1 MKKPDIDLKKS
12 SEPLFE
18 KIEKLTK
25 VQRILICSGIFLVII
40 GSFVYF
46 SYLPKLKT
54 QKILNTEIKKLE
66 DKLTVARR
74 NAKDLKKYQNR
85 IKEAES
91 KFKEV
96 MLSLPEKEEIPSLIS
111 SISAS
116 GLESGLEFLL
126 FQPKGEMRK
135 EFYAEIPVSIQVTG
149 NFHNVVLFFEKVARL
164 SRIVN
169 IRNIMI
175 SGAKGKSKTSA
186 DSKLSTSCMAVTYKF
201 VEPVAKKKSPA
212 KRGRRGR
219 SKRKK

>member
-54 QKILNTEIKKLE
+54 HKILNAEIKKLE

-74 NAKDLKKYQNR
+74 NAKDLKKYQNK

-126 FQPKGEMRK
+126 FQPIGERPK

-169 IRNIMI
+169 IQNIKI
-175 SGAKGKSKTSA
+175 LGAKGKAKTSA
-186 DSKLSTSCMAVTYKF
+186 NIKLSTSCTAVTYKF
-201 VEPVAKKKSPA
+201 VEPGAKKKAPA

-219 SKRKK
+219 GKRKK